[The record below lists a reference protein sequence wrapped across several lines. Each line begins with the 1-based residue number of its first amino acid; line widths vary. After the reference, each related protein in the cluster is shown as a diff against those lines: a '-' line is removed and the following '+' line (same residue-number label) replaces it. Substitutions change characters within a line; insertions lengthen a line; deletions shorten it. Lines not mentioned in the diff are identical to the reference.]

1 MERKPYCSG
10 QWHWSPTRVMSLR
23 TSVASADSES
33 SGVYWSVAWDN
44 DTLSTTE
51 WGIGADINWIGFGWL
66 MCTGTRAC
74 FWSKW
79 HAMTMTASWFLVAS
93 RFFKATSPKLID
105 TAGPNIWLSIPE
117 AKSES
122 LRLTKARG
130 SCRKFGWTS
139 PGVVGGAD
147 LIMLDRF
154 QRWGCTSPNRI
165 HQNPQWAVKCHTLLP
180 WSSMLMSHALAELEE
195 RKAPCFSVEFLRV
208 ASSFLGVL
216 CVVCP
221 FSKWACLKQG
231 RGLKDEDRRGVN

>member
-1 MERKPYCSG
+1 MG
-10 QWHWSPTRVMSLR
+10 HWCRYQLNWVWLTYVHRHK
-23 TSVASADSES
+23 
-33 SGVYWSVAWDN
+33 GVFLKQVTCYDN
-44 DTLSTTE
+44 DCIMISGGIKILQSYKFVE
-51 WGIGADINWIGFGWL
+51 WRLLDCLF
-66 MCTGTRAC
+66 
-74 FWSKW
+74 
-79 HAMTMTASWFLVAS
+79 
-93 RFFKATSPKLID
+93 TSPKPID
-105 TAGPNIWLSIPE
+105 TAGPNIWLSNPE

-130 SCRKFGWTS
+130 SCRKFGWKS

-147 LIMLDRF
+147 LIMLDGF

-221 FSKWACLKQG
+221 FSKWACLNRKRIEG
-231 RGLKDEDRRGVN
+231 WGSKRGQLKWINMD

>member
-1 MERKPYCSG
+1 MRRHK
-10 QWHWSPTRVMSLR
+10 
-23 TSVASADSES
+23 
-33 SGVYWSVAWDN
+33 GVFLKQVTCYDN
-44 DTLSTTE
+44 DCIMISGGIKILQSYKFVE
-51 WGIGADINWIGFGWL
+51 WRLLHCLF
-66 MCTGTRAC
+66 
-74 FWSKW
+74 
-79 HAMTMTASWFLVAS
+79 
-93 RFFKATSPKLID
+93 TSAKLID

-130 SCRKFGWTS
+130 SCRKFGWKS

-180 WSSMLMSHALAELEE
+180 WSSMLMSHDSHALAELEE
-195 RKAPCFSVEFLRV
+195 RKALCFSVEFLRV

-216 CVVCP
+216 CVGVH
-221 FSKWACLKQG
+221 SASGHVSIG